1 MLATRII
8 PCLDVEDGRV
18 VKGTS
23 FKEIKDAGDP
33 LDLARKYYLQGA
45 DELTFLDIG
54 ATYKSK
60 QTLLDVVKRVAQVVF
75 IPLTVGG
82 GIRSVDDI
90 RQALLAGAD
99 KVSICSAGI
108 KDPNLIK
115 QGAQMFGSQCIV
127 LSVDAKRVGDSWHC
141 FVAGGRVDTGLD
153 VFAWVKQAIRLGAG
167 EILLNSIDADG
178 TGDGYDLELT
188 KKVGQ
193 ISSVPVIASGGA
205 GKLEHFEQGVR
216 VAGADAL
223 LLASLLHYDKMS
235 IPQIKDYLSQKGL
248 PIRQSDFQELKK
260 W

>member
-33 LDLARKYYLQGA
+33 LELARKYYMQGA

-60 QTLLDVVKRVAQVVF
+60 QTLLDVVRRIAKVVF

-82 GIRSVDDI
+82 GIRCVDDI

-99 KVSICSAGI
+99 KVSICSAAI
-108 KDPNLIK
+108 KNPKLITE
-115 QGAQMFGSQCIV
+115 GADIYGSQCIV
-127 LSVDAKRVGDSWHC
+127 LSVDAKRVADDSWHC
-141 FVAGGRVDTGLD
+141 FVAGGRVDTGYD
-153 VFAWVKQAIRLGAG
+153 VLEWVKEAIKLGAG

-188 KKVGQ
+188 KRVAEV
-193 ISSVPVIASGGA
+193 SSVPVIASGGA
-205 GKLEHFEQGVR
+205 GKLEHFEQGVTQ
-216 VAGADAL
+216 GKADAL
-223 LLASLLHYDKMS
+223 LLASLLHYQKMT
-235 IPQIKDYLSQKGL
+235 IPQIKEYLVARGLNIRKGV
-248 PIRQSDFQELKK
+248 
-260 W
+260 

>member
-23 FKEIKDAGDP
+23 FKQIKDAGDP
-33 LDLARKYYLQGA
+33 LELAKKYYQQGA

-60 QTLLDVVKRVAQVVF
+60 QTLLDVVQSVAQAVF

-99 KVSICSAGI
+99 KVSICSAAI
-108 KDPNLIK
+108 KNPNLIK
-115 QGAQMFGSQCIV
+115 EGAQTYGSQCIV
-127 LSVDAKRVGDSWHC
+127 LSVDAKKVGSSWHC

-153 VFAWVKQAIRLGAG
+153 VLEWVKKAIDLGAG

-188 KKVGQ
+188 KKVGE

-216 VAGADAL
+216 VGKADAL
-223 LLASLLHYDKMS
+223 LLASLLHYEKMT
-235 IPQIKDYLSQKGL
+235 IPQIKKYLSEKGL
-248 PIRQSDFQELKK
+248 NIRLGA
-260 W
+260 